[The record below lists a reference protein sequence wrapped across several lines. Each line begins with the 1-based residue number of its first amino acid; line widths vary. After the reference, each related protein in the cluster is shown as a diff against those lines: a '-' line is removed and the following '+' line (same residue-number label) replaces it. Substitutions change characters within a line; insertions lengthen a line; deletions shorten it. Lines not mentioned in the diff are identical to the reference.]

1 MQRMTHFL
9 LDFTIIAGILIIGNL
24 ASETNLTTTSFASI
38 LDTVSTVN
46 KSGGGEHLGIN
57 NILELGA
64 NKITYRPGETV
75 VITVKNNG
83 AESLTF
89 PDAAMGLL
97 IENVDTKE
105 SFGFIAAQVLTL
117 LQPGQSKSIEWDQ
130 RGHDGIQANE
140 GEYKVSVT
148 TIPDQSLPSLSAY
161 SHFQIK
167 EEK

>member
-1 MQRMTHFL
+1 MTRFL
-9 LDFTIIAGILIIGNL
+9 LDFTIITGILIIGNI

-38 LDTVSTVN
+38 LDTVNTVN
-46 KSGGGEHLGIN
+46 KSGGGSEHLGIN
-57 NILELGA
+57 NILELEPD
-64 NKITYRPGETV
+64 KITYRPGETV

-130 RGHDGIQANE
+130 RGHDGTQANE

-148 TIPDQSLPSLSAY
+148 TVPDQTLLSSSAY

>member
-1 MQRMTHFL
+1 MTHFL
-9 LDFTIIAGILIIGNL
+9 LDFTIITGILIIGNL

-46 KSGGGEHLGIN
+46 KSGGGGEHPRIN

-64 NKITYRPGETV
+64 NKITFRPGETV

-89 PDAAMGLL
+89 PDPAMGLL

-148 TIPDQSLPSLSAY
+148 TVPDQSLPSLSAY

-167 EEK
+167 EQK

>member
-1 MQRMTHFL
+1 MTHFL
-9 LDFTIIAGILIIGNL
+9 LDFTIITGILIIGNL

-38 LDTVSTVN
+38 LDTINTVN
-46 KSGGGEHLGIN
+46 KSSGSEHLGIN
-57 NILELGA
+57 NILELEPD
-64 NKITYRPGETV
+64 KITYRPGETV
-75 VITVKNNG
+75 VVTVKNNG

-89 PDAAMGLL
+89 PDAALGLL

-105 SFGFIAAQVLTL
+105 IFGFIAAQVLTL

-130 RGHDGIQANE
+130 RGHDGTQADE

-148 TIPDQSLPSLSAY
+148 TVPDQTLPSLSAY
-161 SHFQIK
+161 SRFQIK